1 MKRFAFSAILAAS
14 LISSAAFAADM
25 PVKAP
30 PAPPPPPP
38 PSPWDFV
45 ITTALMNDY
54 NFRGITQSNHRP
66 SVQGGF
72 EARYN
77 FNPNWQTYL
86 GVSGESID
94 FPNNA
99 AAEIDLY
106 GGIRPRFRRLGV
118 LLPGWKVL

>member
-1 MKRFAFSAILAAS
+1 MKRFAFSAILATS

-30 PAPPPPPP
+30 PAAPPPPPP
-38 PSPWDFV
+38 PPWDFV

-72 EARYN
+72 EARYS
-77 FNPNWQTYL
+77 FDPNWQGYL
-86 GVSGESID
+86 GVSGESIN
-94 FPNNA
+94 FPNQPA
-99 AAEIDLY
+99 
-106 GGIRPRFRRLGV
+106 
-118 LLPGWKVL
+118 